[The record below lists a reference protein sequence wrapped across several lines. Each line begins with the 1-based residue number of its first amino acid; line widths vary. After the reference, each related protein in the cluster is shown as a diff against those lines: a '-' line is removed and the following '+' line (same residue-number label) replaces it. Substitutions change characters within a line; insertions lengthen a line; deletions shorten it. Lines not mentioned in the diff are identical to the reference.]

1 MLVKAAW
8 LLLIAAASADVYM
21 HTLRGSNNRL
31 DEGDGNANNQNR
43 LFDSQN
49 NAAASSALARSKP
62 VCTHTHPAARC

>member
-1 MLVKAAW
+1 MLVKAA
-8 LLLIAAASADVYM
+8 LLLLVAAASADIYM

-49 NAAASSALARSKP
+49 NAAASSAHSLAPSLSAP
-62 VCTHTHPAARC
+62 PSPSSRC

>member
-8 LLLIAAASADVYM
+8 LLLVAAARAAVYM
-21 HTLRGSNNRL
+21 HTVRGSNNRL

-43 LFDSQN
+43 FFDSQN